1 MAQYNTYAFVKP
13 NGVVISITK
22 LDDQTAA
29 RSPNRFVRITDATIE
44 VGDTID
50 KNTGAV
56 TARNQRDTQESRQ
69 SCRELVR
76 QELRATDWTQVSDAP
91 ISGAKKTAW
100 ATYRS
105 TLRTNWDTA
114 KVTNDP
120 LSFMVWPTP
129 PGDAADGL

>member
-1 MAQYNTYAFVKP
+1 MAQKYAFIRP
-13 NGVVISITK
+13 NGKVISITR
-22 LDDQTAA
+22 LSAQDAA
-29 RSPNRFVRITDATIE
+29 KAGPRFVQITDPAIE
-44 VGDTID
+44 PDDIINKD
-50 KNTGAV
+50 TGALISK
-56 TARNQRDTQESRQ
+56 NQRDTQESRQ

-91 ISGAKKTAW
+91 IGGAKKTAW

>member
-1 MAQYNTYAFVKP
+1 MTQKYAFIKP
-13 NGVVISITK
+13 NGKVISITR
-22 LDDQTAA
+22 LTAQDA
-29 RSPNRFVRITDATIE
+29 AKAGNRFVLITDPAIE
-44 VGDTID
+44 PDDMID
-50 KNTGAV
+50 PVTGALLSK
-56 TARNQRDTQESRQ
+56 NQRDTRESRQ

-91 ISGAKKTAW
+91 INGAKKTAW

>member
-1 MAQYNTYAFVKP
+1 MAQKYAFIRP
-13 NGVVISITK
+13 NGKVISITR
-22 LDDQTAA
+22 LTAQDA
-29 RSPNRFVRITDATIE
+29 AKAGPRFVQITDPAIE
-44 VGDTID
+44 ADDIID
-50 KNTGAV
+50 KDTGALV
-56 TARNQRDTQESRQ
+56 SKNQRDTQESRS